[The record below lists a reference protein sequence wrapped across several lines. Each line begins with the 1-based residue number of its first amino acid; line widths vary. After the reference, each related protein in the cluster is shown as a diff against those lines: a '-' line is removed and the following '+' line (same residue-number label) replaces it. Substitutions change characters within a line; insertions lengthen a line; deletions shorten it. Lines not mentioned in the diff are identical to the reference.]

1 MKGQIISRK
10 KQEKLRKIS
19 SVLQAIV
26 FITVCLIGCSN
37 LDELEFNQLVVV
49 LGILT
54 AVMAL
59 LMFTAFFL
67 SDVRR
72 WYRIV
77 IPTYAIVL
85 AIKYNKFN
93 SKKPEAIA
101 CGRFM
106 KKHRYSYS
114 DLFYRILDDMDEIYG
129 EPDNT
134 TI

>member
-10 KQEKLRKIS
+10 AQEKLRKIS

-49 LGILT
+49 LGTLT
-54 AVMAL
+54 VVMAL
-59 LMFTAFFL
+59 LMFISFFL

-77 IPTYAIVL
+77 IPTYAVVQ

-93 SKKPEAIA
+93 CKETQAIL
-101 CGRFM
+101 CGKLM

-114 DLFYRILDDMDEIYG
+114 DLFYHVLDEFDETYG